1 MENKSMSFM
10 QAVQTCFKKSF
21 VFNGRARRSEYWW
34 WTLFVY
40 IVSMVDFV
48 LDGALSH
55 SNPFLS
61 LFYHTCTLVFT
72 IYIGIAST
80 AVGMRRLHDIGRS
93 GWWYGAAMIYAV
105 IWILLVIIKIAYNVS
120 GMNLDAYGD
129 SSALSL
135 AIVNG
140 ILDVII
146 IPCVPYLI
154 YSIVLLVWSCK
165 DSQPGTNKYGENPK
179 GVVE

>member
-1 MENKSMSFM
+1 ME
-10 QAVQTCFKKSF
+10 AVQTCFKKSF
-21 VFNGRARRSEYWW
+21 VFNGRARRAEYWW

-40 IVSMVDFV
+40 IVNLFFSFV
-48 LDGALSH
+48 SGALTH
-55 SNPFLS
+55 CNPFLLL
-61 LFYHTCTLVFT
+61 LFNTCMLVFF
-72 IYIGIAST
+72 IYIGIASF

-105 IWILLVIIKIAYNVS
+105 IWILLVITKMAYNVG

-135 AIVNG
+135 AIVHG

-146 IPCVPYLI
+146 IPGVPYLI
-154 YSIVLLVWSCK
+154 YSIVLLVWSCR

-179 GVVE
+179 GIME